1 MSRRP
6 TIPQFFTGRALTYYG
21 RWTYKYEEATRHGAV
36 AAIMIHTTPTASYGW
51 DVLRATGRGD
61 RR

>member
-6 TIPQFFTGRALTYYG
+6 TIRSFSAAALTYYG

-36 AAIMIHTTPTASYGW
+36 AAIHDSHDADGQLWM
-51 DVLRATGRGD
+51 GRGSVLLGA
-61 RR
+61 